1 MSSLTF
7 HKLSWGQL
15 EKDCLLLYPK
25 IKDLQIDRLVSISRG
40 GNVVS
45 RIVSDLLG
53 SLPISHITITSYE
66 HTKKLRTPIITEE
79 PTVSFKDMTTLI
91 VDEVSDTGDT
101 FHIAEKYFKKKN
113 VKKIFTLAP
122 YIKPHT
128 HFKPDFWTKSIDA
141 WIVFP
146 YDIRETADGFVKMF
160 GSKGPARRKLLEIGF
175 EEWEL
180 KGIV

>member
-1 MSSLTF
+1 MSSLAF

-25 IKDLQIDRLVSISRG
+25 IKDLQIDRLVSISQG

-101 FHIAEKYFKKKN
+101 FDIATNYFKKKAS
-113 VKKIFTLAP
+113 KKYTHLHRTLN
-122 YIKPHT
+122 HT
-128 HFKPDFWTKSIDA
+128 RILSLTSGQKAST
-141 WIVFP
+141 
-146 YDIRETADGFVKMF
+146 R
-160 GSKGPARRKLLEIGF
+160 GSCSPTTSAKLQTGL
-175 EEWEL
+175 
-180 KGIV
+180 